1 MGDKTRERGNVER
14 VALDRG
20 LNKIRDMVLELSG
33 IAKEAI
39 RLSVEALKE
48 KDIEKAKIVYELEKR
63 SDVLNMDI
71 EEECLSLAA
80 LQQPVA
86 RDLRFIA
93 SMMRISNNYERICDL
108 AQKIAY
114 IAKKTFDKP
123 LLKPLIDVPRMCNLV
138 IEMLEINEASI
149 KTGDTSMLEKELKA
163 RDDEIDLL
171 YNQTYNE
178 LIGYMVRI
186 PHRIDDAIDLL
197 FVAKH
202 LERMGDLVAK
212 SAARLVYIEEGR
224 RVWIK

>member
-1 MGDKTRERGNVER
+1 LGDKTKSRGFVRR

-20 LNKIRDMVLELSG
+20 LNKVKEMVLELSG
-33 IAKEAI
+33 IAKEAVK
-39 RLSVEALKE
+39 LSIEALKE
-48 KDIEKAKIVYELEKR
+48 KSREKIEKVYELEKR

-71 EEECLSLAA
+71 EDECLTLAA

-114 IAKKTFDKP
+114 IAEKTIDKP
-123 LLKPLIDVPRMCNLV
+123 LLKPLIDVPRMGKLV
-138 IEMLEINEASI
+138 IEMLEINEESI
-149 KTGDTSMLEKELKA
+149 RTGDTSMLEMELKA

-171 YNQTYNE
+171 YSQTYNE
-178 LIGYMVRI
+178 LVGYMVRI